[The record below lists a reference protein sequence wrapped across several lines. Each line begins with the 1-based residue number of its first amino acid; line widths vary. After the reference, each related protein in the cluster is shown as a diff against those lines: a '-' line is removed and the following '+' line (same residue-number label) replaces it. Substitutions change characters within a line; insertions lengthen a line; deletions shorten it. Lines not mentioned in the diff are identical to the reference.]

1 MLRGLERC
9 GEGLGGQGARA
20 AGAPFLDLSRTLPLL
35 QQQGEGRGCVTMA
48 SGTTTT
54 GTLPA
59 VVVPASGGAAAGA
72 SGSAASPEADTP
84 SALTDQPA
92 HGSVH
97 QLGWRPPSREG
108 SGRHAITITAD
119 GSGRGGRAFFETM
132 APGGSRPS
140 SRAEA
145 SRDARW
151 HQAVAEESALEAHSL
166 QHGPHP
172 AVAAGRGVTAGQ
184 AALQESH
191 AAAASGAQPNG
202 QLREYTAVWLEED
215 GSPLAQPTTGMHT
228 SANGSADAAPPAA
241 PGKQPG
247 DGSGGNFSGG
257 GGKGGSGG
265 GSGRGKDG
273 FENAVVMIEEPVER
287 EYFSW
292 AAYWGSLP
300 KKLKGGGGTVAA
312 HG

>member
-1 MLRGLERC
+1 M
-9 GEGLGGQGARA
+9 GGQGARG

-35 QQQGEGRGCVTMA
+35 QQQGEGRGCAAMA
-48 SGTTTT
+48 SGTTTP

-84 SALTDQPA
+84 SALADQPA

-132 APGGSRPS
+132 AAGGSRPS

-166 QHGPHP
+166 QRGPHP
-172 AVAAGRGVTAGQ
+172 AAAAGRGVTAGQ
-184 AALQESH
+184 AALQESQG
-191 AAAASGAQPNG
+191 AGASGAQPNG
-202 QLREYTAVWLEED
+202 QLREYTAVWLVED
-215 GSPLAQPTTGMHT
+215 GSPRAQPTTGPHT
-228 SANGSADAAPPAA
+228 STNGSASAAPPTA

-247 DGSGGNFSGG
+247 GSSGG

-265 GSGRGKDG
+265 GSGIGRKDS
-273 FENAVVMIEEPVER
+273 FANAVVMIEEPVER

-300 KKLKGGGGTVAA
+300 KKLKGGWVGTWVGGTVAA
-312 HG
+312 HS